1 MPARPILKKYL
12 KSKGISY
19 QEFSKKLGISP
30 GYLGMIIR
38 GERNPSLQLAKK
50 ISKLSR
56 IPLDKMIGGGKKK
69 ATRRGKRR
77 RG

>member
-1 MPARPILKKYL
+1 MPARPVLKKFL

-38 GERNPSLQLAKK
+38 GERNPSIQLAKK

-56 IPLDKMIGGGKKK
+56 IALDKIVGGGKKK
-69 ATRRGKRR
+69 APRRKRR
-77 RG
+77 K